1 MQKNK
6 FNAYNYIHFF
16 GESVPSVIMSDSTLE
31 KNLKEELSS
40 TAAELIETIS
50 SSSELHLAFIESNK
64 IFLDYL
70 DGNVNFAFFTLN
82 GFLKIWDIFKVSNG
96 DDSSQTSFNFAKF
109 VLESHDV
116 EGRNISKSFTLS
128 SLDSDNFS
136 LAVDGDVFLTFTRK
150 DAENSTATV
159 NIFNALNVSLLEKGF
174 LLRNLT
180 IAIDAFKV
188 NGQTMLYV
196 NDNDLPF

>member
-6 FNAYNYIHFF
+6 FNAYNYVHFF
-16 GESVPSVIMSDSTLE
+16 GESAPSVIMSDSTLE
-31 KNLKEELSS
+31 QSLKEELSS
-40 TAAELIETIS
+40 IATELIETIV

-64 IFLDYL
+64 TFLDYL
-70 DGNVNFAFFTLN
+70 GGNVKFDFFPIN
-82 GFLKIWDIFKVSNG
+82 DFLKIWDTLKTSNVN
-96 DDSSQTSFNFAKF
+96 DSSPTSFEFANF

-116 EGRNISKSFTLS
+116 EGRSISKSFTLS
-128 SLDSDNFS
+128 SLDSNNFS
-136 LAVDGDVFLTFTRK
+136 LAVDGDVFFTFTRK
-150 DAENSTATV
+150 DAENPTTTV

-174 LLRNLT
+174 LLRDLT
-180 IAIDAFKV
+180 IAIDTFKV